1 MQFSEGKRRPVYSNK
16 TNNNVCNKKLML
28 KLVFPG
34 IGLAFLICLIVC
46 ILYTPVNAASADQ
59 STADANKPQ
68 AKADKE
74 PKSIIA
80 EGAQLKLVSSNFSFT
95 EGPAVDKDGN
105 IFFTDQPNNKIYK
118 WNAEDGSITVFL
130 DKAGRANG
138 MFFDK
143 EGNLYACAD
152 EHNQLWMI
160 DKDGK
165 ITVLVKDF
173 EGKLLNGPNDLWIS
187 PITGAIYFSDPMFAR
202 NYWDRPRQI
211 QQAAG
216 QQVYYLSPDRK
227 TLKRLTDDMR
237 QPNGI
242 IGTPDGK
249 TLYVADMDRGVNQ
262 TFTFKINEDGSIS
275 DKKPFCRMGSDGM
288 TIDERGDIYLCGQ
301 GGVTVF
307 NSAGEQI
314 QRIPV
319 GRGWTA
325 NICFG
330 GKDRKTL
337 FITSQTS
344 VYTLQMNVKGV
355 Q

>member
-1 MQFSEGKRRPVYSNK
+1 MRFSECKDSHACPVKIDYYGN
-16 TNNNVCNKKLML
+16 NKKCWL
-28 KLVFPG
+28 KLVLPG
-34 IGLAFLICLIVC
+34 AGLAFLIWSFVC
-46 ILYTPVNAASADQ
+46 VIPEPVDAVPPTQN
-59 STADANKPQ
+59 TADANKPEVK
-68 AKADKE
+68 KAEE
-74 PKSIIA
+74 PNSIIV
-80 EGAQLKLVSSNFSFT
+80 EGAQLKLISDKFSFT
-95 EGPAVDKDGN
+95 EGPAIDKDGN
-105 IFFTDQPNNKIYK
+105 IYFTDQPNNKIYK
-118 WNAEDGSITVFL
+118 WSAEDDSISVFL

-138 MFFDK
+138 LFFDK

-165 ITVLVKDF
+165 VTVLVKDY

-202 NYWDRPRQI
+202 NYWERSRQI
-211 QQAAG
+211 QQEAG

-227 TLKRLTDDMR
+227 TVKRITEDLQ

-249 TLYVADMDRGVNQ
+249 TLYIADMRANQ
-262 TFTFKINEDGSIS
+262 TFSYKINEDGSIL
-275 DKKPFCRMGSDGM
+275 DKKLFCRMGSDGM
-288 TIDERGDIYLCGQ
+288 TIDNRGDIYLCGQ

-307 NSAGEQI
+307 NSAGQQI
-314 QRIPV
+314 QRINV

-337 FITSQTS
+337 FITSGTS
-344 VYTLQMNVKGV
+344 VYTLEMNVKGV

>member
-1 MQFSEGKRRPVYSNK
+1 MRFSEYEGRHVCPNDKKR
-16 TNNNVCNKKLML
+16 CL
-28 KLVFPG
+28 KLLLPC
-34 IGLAFLICLIVC
+34 IGLAILVWVFVC
-46 ILYTPVNAASADQ
+46 VIPKPANAASA
-59 STADANKPQ
+59 TDANKPEV
-68 AKADKE
+68 KKTEE
-74 PKSIIA
+74 PNSIIA
-80 EGAQLKLVSSNFSFT
+80 EGAQLKLVSSQFSFT

-105 IFFTDQPNNKIYK
+105 IYFTDQPNNKIYK
-118 WNAEDGSITVFL
+118 WSAEDGSITVFL
-130 DKAGRANG
+130 DNAGRANG
-138 MFFDK
+138 LFFDK

-165 ITVLVKDF
+165 VTVLVKDF

-187 PITGAIYFSDPMFAR
+187 PLTGAIYFSDPMFAR
-202 NYWDRPRQI
+202 DYWERNRQI

-227 TLKRLTDDMR
+227 TVKRLTDDMR

-249 TLYVADMDRGVNQ
+249 TLFVADMGARQ
-262 TFTFKINEDGSIS
+262 TFKYKINDDGSIS
-275 DKKPFCRMGSDGM
+275 DKTLFCRMGSDGM
-288 TIDERGDIYLCGQ
+288 TMDERGDIYLCGQ

-307 NSAGEQI
+307 DSNGQQI

-325 NICFG
+325 NITFG

-337 FITSQTS
+337 FITSSTS
-344 VYTLQMNVKGV
+344 IYTLQMNVKGV

>member
-1 MQFSEGKRRPVYSNK
+1 MRFSECKDKHVRPHKADNRGYNK
-16 TNNNVCNKKLML
+16 TSWL
-28 KLVFPG
+28 KLVLPWAG
-34 IGLAFLICLIVC
+34 PALLILVFVFIA
-46 ILYTPVNAASADQ
+46 LKPVEAAPADQNAAEAGK
-59 STADANKPQ
+59 TEVK
-68 AKADKE
+68 KAETE
-74 PKSIIA
+74 PNSIIA

-105 IFFTDQPNNKIYK
+105 IYFTDQPNNKIYK
-118 WNAEDGSITVFL
+118 WSAEDGSISVFL

-138 MFFDK
+138 LFFDK

-152 EHNQLWMI
+152 EQNQLWMI

-165 ITVLVKDF
+165 VTVLVKDYD
-173 EGKLLNGPNDLWIS
+173 GKLLNGPNDLWIS
-187 PITGAIYFSDPMFAR
+187 PITGAIFFTDPMFAR
-202 NYWDRPRQI
+202 DYWERSRQI
-211 QQAAG
+211 QQDAG

-227 TLKRLTDDMR
+227 TLKSITEDMQ

-249 TLYVADMDRGVNQ
+249 TLYVADMRANQ
-262 TFTFKINEDGSIS
+262 TFSYKINDDGSIS

-288 TIDERGDIYLCGQ
+288 TIDEKGDIYLTGQ

-307 NSAGEQI
+307 NSEGRQI
-314 QRIPV
+314 QRISV

-325 NICFG
+325 NVCFG

-337 FITSQTS
+337 FITSGTS